1 MFNMQQ
7 NVKYATATVNAVD
20 DLLML
25 SIKAS
30 NNKILNKT
38 NKEGRHLVNASQNT
52 TKHHRHGAL

>member
-1 MFNMQQ
+1 MQQ

-30 NNKILNKT
+30 NNKI
-38 NKEGRHLVNASQNT
+38 
-52 TKHHRHGAL
+52 